1 MLLKRFFKQQE
12 VPRWHLLALL
22 MICISFGGSV
32 QAQDRLDLLREHY
45 EQATDDSLK
54 INLGI
59 QLSRLIHR
67 GSHEEEDDYAYA
79 QEVIEKALNS
89 GDSLLYAQ
97 SLDNQGLLY
106 RYHQRYGEAFPL
118 HAKALQLVEDKD
130 VPSIYKMIF
139 ANNAGVAARYNQKYG
154 TAVAYYMKALKLAE
168 AEGDL
173 QNIAISSNGI
183 GNSLGH
189 LPGREEEAFGFFE
202 RSLEAEQE
210 RGNQLGVAM
219 NFLSIGDYYIEKGDY
234 ATAKEYLRELLQIN
248 QQREDAYGL
257 AITNEFLGKAYL
269 KEGKNLDTAMAFFQQ
284 SLKDFEALGDL
295 HKQAEIL
302 SSLGDVRLQENDIK
316 RAADYYRSSL
326 EIGKQLNHHGL
337 LMDNAMKLSDLTE
350 QGGRPQ
356 QALEFL
362 RMGMAYKDSIKI
374 SEQNVEIAALVRQ
387 YDLEKTENQIQLLE
401 KDKAL
406 QQTLL
411 VNQSQE
417 LNRRKITVF
426 LLTIGLFFILIILLL
441 QYRNYR
447 TKRRSL
453 ARLQQEESAK
463 TKAIYERNLARAE
476 ILVTRLR
483 INPHFL
489 FNCLNAI
496 TYLIQSEQNAKAMK
510 YLVVFS
516 RYTRMVLETSQKY
529 VVPLSEELQLTRYY
543 LTLEE
548 NRFERDFSYDIRIDD
563 APEIEAANVPPL
575 LLQPFIENAIWHG
588 LLPSK
593 KQQKMLVLEIKVIQD
608 QVEIVIDDNG
618 VGRGG
623 GRSSKVEKHKSMGM
637 DIIDERIALYNRS
650 YSSQISYEIV
660 DKKGANGDPE
670 GTRIVLRLSE
680 IQVPQPLVQEVSL

>member
-1 MLLKRFFKQQE
+1 MLHNKFLILRGMYRWCGLFLGFLMTLPFNASYAQE
-12 VPRWHLLALL
+12 P
-22 MICISFGGSV
+22 
-32 QAQDRLDLLREHY
+32 LDLLREQY
-45 EQATDDSLK
+45 QQATDDSLR
-54 INLGI
+54 ITLGI
-59 QLSRLIHR
+59 QLSREIHR
-67 GSHEEEDDYAYA
+67 SAHEEEDDYAYA

-89 GDSLLYAQ
+89 GDSLLYAR

-118 HAKALQLVEDKD
+118 HAKALELVQDKE

-173 QNIAISSNGI
+173 QNIAIASNGI
-183 GNSLGH
+183 GNSLGY
-189 LPGREEEAFGFFE
+189 LPGREEEAFSFFE

-210 RGNQLGVAM
+210 RGNQLGIAM
-219 NFLSIGDYYIEKGDY
+219 NFLSIGDYYTEKGDY
-234 ATAKEYLRELLQIN
+234 ATAKKYLHELLEIN
-248 QQREDAYGL
+248 RQREDVYGI

-269 KEGKNLDTAMAFFQQ
+269 REGKDLHRAREYFQE
-284 SLKDFEALGDL
+284 SLQDFEELGNL
-295 HKQAEIL
+295 HKQAEL
-302 SSLGDVRLQENDIK
+302 LASLGDAKQQGGDLIA
-316 RAADYYRSSL
+316 AADQYRSSL
-326 EIGKQLNHHGL
+326 EIGRDLNHHGL
-337 LMDNAMKLSDLTE
+337 IMSNAMKLSSLAE
-350 QGGRPQ
+350 QAGRPR

-362 RMGMAYKDSIKI
+362 KLGMAYKDSIKI

-387 YDLEKTENQIQLLE
+387 YDLEKKESQIQLLE
-401 KDKAL
+401 KDRAL

-417 LNRRKITVF
+417 LNRRKVAVF
-426 LLTIGLFFILIILLL
+426 LLTIGLFFILIIVLL

-447 TKRRSL
+447 TRRRSL
-453 ARLQQEESAK
+453 ARLQQEENAK

-548 NRFERDFSYDIRIDD
+548 NRFEGDFSYDIKMED
-563 APEIEAANVPPL
+563 APEIEAANIPPL

-593 KQQKMLVLEIKVIQD
+593 KQQKLLVLEIRVIGN
-608 QVEIVIDDNG
+608 QVKIVIDDNG

-623 GRSSKVEKHKSMGM
+623 RSRKVENHESMGM
-637 DIIDERIALYNRS
+637 KIIEERIALYNRS
-650 YSSQISYEIV
+650 YSSQISYEII
-660 DKKGANGDPE
+660 DKKDDKGDPE
-670 GTRIVLRLSE
+670 GTRIVLKLSDIRVAE
-680 IQVPQPLVQEVSL
+680 PLAQEVS

>member
-1 MLLKRFFKQQE
+1 MLQRRVLKLLE
-12 VPRWHLLALL
+12 VRRWRGLVLAVVLTAL
-22 MICISFGGSV
+22 CGSV
-32 QAQDRLDLLREHY
+32 GAQDRVELLRAQY
-45 EQATDDSLK
+45 QQATDDSLK

-59 QLSRLIHR
+59 QLSRQIHR
-67 GSHEEEDDYAYA
+67 GPHEEEDDYAYA
-79 QEVIEKALNS
+79 QEVIEKALSS

-118 HAKALQLVEDKD
+118 HAKALQLVENKD
-130 VPSIYKMIF
+130 VPAIYKMIF

-154 TAVAYYMKALKLAE
+154 TAVGYYMKALKLAE

-173 QNIAISSNGI
+173 QNIAIASNGI
-183 GNSLGH
+183 GNSLGY
-189 LPGREEEAFGFFE
+189 LPGREEEAFSFFE

-210 RGNQLGVAM
+210 RGNELGIAM

-234 ATAKEYLRELLQIN
+234 ATAKKYLHELLQIN
-248 QQREDAYGL
+248 QQREDAYGI

-269 KEGKNLDTAMAFFQQ
+269 REGRELATARDYFQR
-284 SLKDFEALGDL
+284 SLRDFEDLEDL
-295 HKQAEIL
+295 HKQAALL
-302 SSLGDVRLQENDIK
+302 SSLGQTKQQIGDLK
-316 RAADYYRSSL
+316 SAADYYRSSL
-326 EIGKQLNHHGL
+326 EIGKDLNHHGL
-337 LMDNAMKLSDLTE
+337 IMDNAMKLSDLAE
-350 QGGRPQ
+350 QGGRHQ
-356 QALEFL
+356 QALDYL
-362 RMGMAYKDSIKI
+362 KLGMAYKDSIKI

-387 YDLEKTENQIQLLE
+387 YDLEKKESQIQLLE
-401 KDKAL
+401 TDKAL

-447 TKRRSL
+447 TRRRSI
-453 ARLQQEESAK
+453 ARLQQEENAK

-548 NRFERDFSYDIRIDD
+548 NRFDRDFSYDIKMDD
-563 APEIEAANVPPL
+563 APEIEAANIPPL

-593 KQQKMLVLEIKVIQD
+593 KQQKMLVLEIKILED
-608 QVEIVIDDNG
+608 QVEIIIDDNG

-623 GRSSKVEKHKSMGM
+623 GRSSKVEKHKSMGIK
-637 DIIDERIALYNRS
+637 IIDERISLYNRS
-650 YSSQISYEIV
+650 YSSQISYEII
-660 DKKGANGDPE
+660 DKKSAQGEPE
-670 GTRIVLRLSE
+670 GTRIVLRLSHV
-680 IQVPQPLVQEVSL
+680 QVAQPLSQEVS